1 MIPRV
6 IHRAGENRRRRVRGA
21 GKEFAP
27 TGPRPSRRC
36 QAVRMSSDLPTLGVT
51 FRADTPP
58 ELLRDVATATDDAG
72 IPELWLWEDCF
83 LEGGIATASAALA
96 WTSNVRVG
104 IGLLPVPL
112 RNPALAAMEL
122 SALAHLAPG
131 RVIAGLGHGVLDWMG
146 QVGTRAQSPLTLLR
160 EYTTAVRALLAGE
173 TVDVDGRYVSLDEV
187 SLERPPQTPPELV
200 IGATRE
206 KTLRL
211 GGELADGV
219 LLTAESDPED
229 VRAARAIVDE
239 GRALSGRAGRT
250 RLIVYTEVDPV
261 GPSLPDRLRDRAAA
275 LSEAGA
281 DAVSFEAP
289 ASRPDPTPFIAA
301 LAR

>member
-1 MIPRV
+1 MTT
-6 IHRAGENRRRRVRGA
+6 A
-21 GKEFAP
+21 
-27 TGPRPSRRC
+27 
-36 QAVRMSSDLPTLGVT
+36 LPTMGIT
-51 FRADTPP
+51 FRAETPP
-58 ELLRDVATATDDAG
+58 ELLHDVAIAADEAG

-96 WTSNVRVG
+96 WTSRVRVG
-104 IGLLPVPL
+104 LGLMPVPL

-122 SALAHLAPG
+122 SALAHLAPD
-131 RVIAGLGHGVLDWMG
+131 RVIAGFGHGVLDWMG
-146 QVGTRAQSPLTLLR
+146 QVGARAQSPLTLLR

-187 SLERPPQTPPELV
+187 ALGRPPQTPPELV

-219 LLTAESDPED
+219 LLTAESDESA
-229 VRAARAIVDE
+229 VRAARTIVDE
-239 GRALSGRAGRT
+239 GRAASGRDGRT
-250 RLIVYTEVDPV
+250 RLIVYTEVDPL
-261 GPSLPDRLRDRAAA
+261 GPSLAVRLRDRAA
-275 LSEAGA
+275 LLGEAGA

-289 ASRPDPTPFIAA
+289 ASHPDPTPFIEA